1 MTTIDIHN
9 FKGTELVEE
18 FTDFVMTGAL
28 EAKAIAS
35 KDTGRMVNPVKIRK
49 VPGGFE
55 VYREMT
61 SLQLLEVR

>member
-18 FTDFVMTGAL
+18 FIDFVMTGTL

-35 KDTGRMVNPVKIRK
+35 KDTGLMVKSVKIRK
-49 VPGGFE
+49 VPDGFE
-55 VYREMT
+55 VYL
-61 SLQLLEVR
+61 SLIHI